1 MIIWKQKG
9 SLALHRMSTVLYF
22 LIVGVIYAS
31 WTSRIPEIKAL
42 YEFSNSSLGT
52 LLFVQASG
60 AMLSMPVTGWLNT
73 RIGSHWTCR
82 VTSVILCICIS
93 LLILYPSVT
102 YLGIMFFLL
111 GFFSGSL
118 DVSMNSQAVAVERLW
133 NSSIM
138 SSFHGVFSV
147 GMAIGAGISAMFVS
161 FDVSLK
167 WHLAI
172 IGLISIFISVWADF
186 NTIKEPVTKDESKED
201 DGFRFPTLAIIPIGL
216 VAFCGM
222 TGEGSMVDWS
232 ALFMKDVVGADETF
246 GALTIGAFATAMT
259 IGRFL
264 GDYFTDRWGR
274 VKMLVYSSLLAIL
287 GLSLVLTI
295 MDEGVVLL
303 GFFLVGLGLA
313 TVVPIV
319 FSAAGNT
326 KGVSPSVGI
335 AMASAIGYTGFFVGP
350 PVIGYLAD
358 AYGLRIA
365 LTFSL
370 TLLVVMFVLI
380 LTMRKRI

>member
-1 MIIWKQKG
+1 
-9 SLALHRMSTVLYF
+9 
-22 LIVGVIYAS
+22 
-31 WTSRIPEIKAL
+31 
-42 YEFSNSSLGT
+42 
-52 LLFVQASG
+52 
-60 AMLSMPVTGWLNT
+60 MLSMPVTGWLNT